1 MKSIVKHLMLPQDER
16 VPRVNVYLLRL
27 VYALMLFVL
36 GKDVWTHILTHQGE
50 WEAYEAMAWSVW
62 AAFASLSLIGMF
74 QPVRMIP
81 MLCLEVFY
89 KLLWL
94 ALVAYPLWRSGGLA
108 FSPLRGMTTAFLWV
122 LLPIIAIPWPYV
134 VRTYIFGKQ
143 AEPARAA
150 EASVGA
156 GVRTVGKF

>member
-50 WEAYEAMAWSVW
+50 WEPYEAMAWCVW
-62 AAFASLSLIGMF
+62 AAFASLSLIGMI

-94 ALVAYPLWRSGGLA
+94 ALVAYPLWRSGGLVG
-108 FSPLRGMTTAFLWV
+108 SSVQGMTMAFLWV

-134 VRTYIFGKQ
+134 VRIYILGKQ
-143 AEPARAA
+143 AQPARAGNA
-150 EASVGA
+150 IAA
-156 GVRTVGKF
+156 